1 MHHMQTI
8 REQFPDSKYN
18 LSIQSVKFSSDASI
32 DDPAIGI
39 NFRKRLGNW
48 IFSLQGGDNKTV
60 CGYMCL
66 SLSYLKT
73 TL

>member
-18 LSIQSVKFSSDASI
+18 LSIQSVKFSSD
-32 DDPAIGI
+32 DDPVIGV
-39 NFRKRLGNW
+39 NFHKRLGDW
-48 IFSLQGGDNKTV
+48 IFSLQGGDSKMV
-60 CGYMCL
+60 CGRVCL

-73 TL
+73 AL